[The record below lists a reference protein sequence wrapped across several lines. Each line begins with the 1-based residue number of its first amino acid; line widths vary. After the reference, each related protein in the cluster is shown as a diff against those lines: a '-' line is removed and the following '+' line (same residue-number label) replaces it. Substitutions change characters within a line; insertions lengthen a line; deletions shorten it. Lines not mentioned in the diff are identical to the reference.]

1 MDVIVAA
8 SESGSNEDRIE
19 KVSPIWVQSKTPT
32 KNSKKVKGTI
42 LY

>member
-19 KVSPIWVQSKTPT
+19 KVSPLRLQSKTPT
-32 KNSKKVKGTI
+32 KNGKKVKGTKE
-42 LY
+42 Y